1 MDDKITIIE
10 GPPPTFEA
18 VGDGWVL
25 GLNEGPSLYQISLT
39 RLRTYNGPALIER
52 CNKAWRHQSTINLE
66 YRSVEGL
73 ESYAPILAA
82 RALDLDEGHML
93 LLWVRQE
100 IDEADIDTDLDDES
114 DDFFDDQDDDLGDDV
129 GNSPD
134 L

>member
-10 GPPPTFEA
+10 GPPPTFET

-25 GLNEGPSLYQISLT
+25 GLNEGPGLYQIALT
-39 RLRTYNGPALIER
+39 RLRTFNGPALIER

-66 YRSVEGL
+66 YRSLDGL

-82 RALDLDEGHML
+82 RALDMDEGQML

-100 IDEADIDTDLDDES
+100 IDDADIETDPDDPDDILFDDLDE
-114 DDFFDDQDDDLGDDV
+114 G
-129 GNSPD
+129 PD

>member
-10 GPPPTFEA
+10 GPPPTFET

-25 GLNEGPSLYQISLT
+25 GLNEGPSLYQIALT
-39 RLRTYNGPALIER
+39 RLRTFNGPALIER
-52 CNKAWRHQSTINLE
+52 CNKAWRRQNTINLE
-66 YRSVEGL
+66 YRSLDGL

-82 RALDLDEGHML
+82 RAMQLDEGQML

-100 IDEADIDTDLDDES
+100 VDIADLDDP
-114 DDFFDDQDDDLGDDV
+114 DDDSFDDLDDD
-129 GNSPD
+129 PD

>member
-10 GPPPTFEA
+10 GPPPTFET

-25 GLNEGPSLYQISLT
+25 GLNEGPSLYQIALT
-39 RLRTYNGPALIER
+39 RLRTFNGPALIER

-66 YRSVEGL
+66 YRSLDGL

-82 RALDLDEGHML
+82 RAMDLDEGQML
-93 LLWVRQE
+93 LLWVRQD
-100 IDEADIDTDLDDES
+100 IDDTDIEADL
-114 DDFFDDQDDDLGDDV
+114 DDQDDDLFDDLDQ
-129 GNSPD
+129 GPD